1 MGFKWIKWMFFLWRG
16 GGEWFVA
23 WFCGGWGV
31 CGGGII
37 KKQFPRGWETAFA
50 I

>member
-1 MGFKWIKWMFFLWRG
+1 MGFKWIKWMFFLVWV
-16 GGEWFVA
+16 WVLD
-23 WFCGGWGV
+23 WLCGGWGV
-31 CGGGII
+31 CGRGIK

>member
-1 MGFKWIKWMFFLWRG
+1 MGFKWIKWMFFCCMGVVFFLWR
-16 GGEWFVA
+16 
-23 WFCGGWGV
+23 
-31 CGGGII
+31 GGGII

>member
-1 MGFKWIKWMFFLWRG
+1 MFFCGEVGVDGLWIGFVEG
-16 GGEWFVA
+16 GG
-23 WFCGGWGV
+23 CGVGV
-31 CGGGII
+31 I

>member
-1 MGFKWIKWMFFLWRG
+1 MFLFLCPQHLSTEPVDGLWIGFVEG
-16 GGEWFVA
+16 GGLW
-23 WFCGGWGV
+23 GGE
-31 CGGGII
+31 II